1 MNPNNQSIFFVLL
14 STIFFALQDTAVK
27 LLSQAGS
34 IWQLMTLRSVL
45 VILFLLLWVRLK
57 GQWRGI
63 VPTSLGWPIVRAGFM
78 CLAYT
83 LSYSAYPFASLSDVA
98 ACFFTAPIFVCIFA
112 SVFLNER
119 IGVWRISAVIIGF
132 LGALLI
138 IQPGSEGFRPVLIMP
153 LLAGAC
159 YAAGVVVTRGFCV
172 GQPSLALTAVHN
184 LFYAAVGFL
193 VIILMPIFAI
203 DPEIVAQ
210 NPFLFRDWTQLAP
223 AIFFTIVATAVLHII
238 AMTASIRAYQIAETT
253 FVAPMEYSY
262 LVFAAVIDF
271 VIWAFFP
278 SGTTLIGV
286 TLIVGSGILITLRE
300 FSSQQ
305 SQNES

>member
-1 MNPNNQSIFFVLL
+1 MNSNNQSIFFVIL

-63 VPTSLGWPIVRAGFM
+63 VPTNLGWPIVRAGFM

-112 SVFLNER
+112 SIFLNER

-132 LGALLI
+132 VGALLI
-138 IQPGSEGFRPVLIMP
+138 IQPGSEAFRPVLIMP

-159 YAAGVVVTRGFCV
+159 YAAGVVVTRGFCA

-184 LFYAAVGFL
+184 VFYAAVGFL
-193 VIILMPIFAI
+193 VISLMPIFAI
-203 DPEIVAQ
+203 DPKVVAQ

-238 AMTASIRAYQIAETT
+238 AMTASIRAYQVAETT
-253 FVAPMEYSY
+253 FVAPLEYSY

-278 SGTTLIGV
+278 SGTTLIGM

-300 FSSQQ
+300 FSSRQ
-305 SQNES
+305 SQNG

>member
-1 MNPNNQSIFFVLL
+1 MNPNNQSIFFVIL

-34 IWQLMTLRSVL
+34 IWQLMTLRSAL
-45 VILFLLLWVRLK
+45 VILFLLLWVKLK
-57 GQWRGI
+57 GEWRGI
-63 VPTSLGWPIVRAGFM
+63 VPTNLGWPIVRAGFM

-112 SVFLNER
+112 SIFLKER
-119 IGVWRISAVIIGF
+119 IGVWRISAVIVGF

>member
-1 MNPNNQSIFFVLL
+1 MNPNNQSIFFVIL

-63 VPTSLGWPIVRAGFM
+63 VPTNLGWPIVRAGFM

-112 SVFLNER
+112 SIFLKER
-119 IGVWRISAVIIGF
+119 IGIWRISAVIIGF

-138 IQPGSEGFRPVLIMP
+138 IQPGSEAFRPVLIMP

-159 YAAGVVVTRGFCV
+159 YAAGVVVTRGFCA

-184 LFYAAVGFL
+184 VFYAAVGFL
-193 VIILMPIFAI
+193 VISLMPIFAF
-203 DPEIVAQ
+203 DPKVVAQ

-223 AIFFTIVATAVLHII
+223 AIFCTIVATAVLHII
-238 AMTASIRAYQIAETT
+238 AMTASIRAYQVAETT
-253 FVAPMEYSY
+253 FVAPLEYSY

-278 SGTTLIGV
+278 SGTTLIGM

-300 FSSQQ
+300 FSSRQ
-305 SQNES
+305 SQNG

>member
-63 VPTSLGWPIVRAGFM
+63 VPTNLGWPIVRAGFM

-112 SVFLNER
+112 SIFLKER

-138 IQPGSEGFRPVLIMP
+138 IQPGSEAFRPVLIMP

-184 LFYAAVGFL
+184 VFYAAVGFL
-193 VIILMPIFAI
+193 VISLMPIFAI
-203 DPEIVAQ
+203 DPEVVAQ

-238 AMTASIRAYQIAETT
+238 AMTASIRAYQVAETT
-253 FVAPMEYSY
+253 FVAPLEYSY

-300 FSSQQ
+300 FYSRQ
-305 SQNES
+305 SQNG

>member
-1 MNPNNQSIFFVLL
+1 MNPNNQSIFFVIL

-34 IWQLMTLRSVL
+34 IWQLMTLRSAL
-45 VILFLLLWVRLK
+45 VILFLLLWVKLK
-57 GQWRGI
+57 GEWRGI
-63 VPTSLGWPIVRAGFM
+63 VPTNLGWPIVRAGFM

-112 SVFLNER
+112 SIFLNER

-193 VIILMPIFAI
+193 VISLMPIFAI
-203 DPEIVAQ
+203 DPKVVAQ

-300 FSSQQ
+300 FSSRQ
-305 SQNES
+305 SQNE